1 MRPHLPPWA
10 AWFIAASVLM
20 LTAAGAPAASA
31 ASDSSAEGAVP
42 RDWPVLDSP
51 VEPLRMVTGA
61 DIPARPWLAG
71 HRGIDLAA
79 TTGQV
84 VFSPGDGVVSFAGV
98 VVDRPVVTVRLS
110 DGRRS
115 SVEPVTATIAR
126 GTPVG
131 RGEPVGIV
139 ADVPGHCRPDVCVHW
154 GVRDGETYLDPLDL
168 LVGFGPVRLL
178 RVW

>member
-1 MRPHLPPWA
+1 
-10 AWFIAASVLM
+10 
-20 LTAAGAPAASA
+20 
-31 ASDSSAEGAVP
+31 
-42 RDWPVLDSP
+42 
-51 VEPLRMVTGA
+51 MVAGA

-79 TTGQV
+79 SAGQV
-84 VFSPGDGVVSFAGV
+84 VFSPADGVVSFAGV
-98 VVDRPVVTVRLS
+98 VVDRPVVTVRLG

-126 GTPVG
+126 GTPVS
-131 RGEPVGIV
+131 RGDPVGVV
-139 ADVPGHCRPDVCVHW
+139 ADAPGHCDPAACVHW